1 MSLLDTIAGLRVVAP
16 TVGLVLALIGFALG
30 WLGSVWLPL
39 DILAHF
45 RLHALGAAIVCAL
58 AVFAGRYW
66 FAVIGFGMVAV
77 VVAIGLWGQ
86 LSEAFSPPV
95 QASLRDERVVK
106 ILSFNSSLRNTDRD
120 RVEAMLRREN
130 AGIVVLL
137 EFGPEKRAM
146 LDDIK
151 DLYPFRA
158 HCLDQRECNLA
169 LLSKQPILDWEV
181 LTHWPGPPLIKAR
194 FGHAYADITIM
205 GAHLLRVPHIYAQAR
220 QLQALAALIQN
231 TPGPLVVTG
240 DFNAT
245 PWSHILGRF
254 EQETRL
260 RRLTSLPSWP
270 VWAAGLPQ
278 LAIDHIFVS
287 PDIRVL
293 QAPRLGGNGGSDHL
307 PVAAT
312 IALEPR

>member
-1 MSLLDTIAGLRVVAP
+1 MSLFRTIGGLRVVAP
-16 TVGLVLALIGFALG
+16 TVGLVLALIVFALG
-30 WLGSVWLPL
+30 WLGGFWLPL

-137 EFGPEKRAM
+137 EFGPEKQAM
-146 LDDIK
+146 LDDIA
-151 DLYPFRA
+151 DLYPFRVD
-158 HCLDQRECNLA
+158 CRERQYCNLA

-181 LTHWPGPPLIKAR
+181 VTHWVGPPFLKAR
-194 FGHAYADITIM
+194 FGHGYGNLTII
-205 GAHLLRVPHIYAQAR
+205 GTHLLRAPHIYAQAR
-220 QLQALAALIQN
+220 QLRALAALIQN
-231 TPGPLVVTG
+231 TPGPLVVAG
-240 DFNAT
+240 DLNAT
-245 PWSHILGRF
+245 PWSHVLRRF
-254 EQETRL
+254 ERETRL